1 MPFLAAG
8 GRETYTD
15 ANLLHIATSI
25 SDLDVSSDA
34 KAFLIIESGT
44 TLTSF
49 KKGGEILITVPSSST
64 SGVVSQ
70 IVTLSGAS
78 VDNFDFIIAGGGSV
92 KIFELF

>member
-15 ANLLHIATSI
+15 ANLLHIATGNSN
-25 SDLDVSSDA
+25 LDVSSDA
-34 KAFLIIESGT
+34 KAFLIIESGVT
-44 TLTSF
+44 VTSF
-49 KKGGEILITVPSSST
+49 KKGGQILIAVPSSSA

-78 VDNFDFIIAGGGSV
+78 VDNFDFIVAGGGSV
-92 KIFELF
+92 KVFELF